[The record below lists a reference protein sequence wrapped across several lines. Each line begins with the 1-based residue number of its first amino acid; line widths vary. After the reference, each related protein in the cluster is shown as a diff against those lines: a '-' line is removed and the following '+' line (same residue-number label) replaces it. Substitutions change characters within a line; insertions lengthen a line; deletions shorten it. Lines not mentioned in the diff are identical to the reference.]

1 MNFKSLFVVL
11 SFCRSCFQIQV
22 GLFIFLQVLTL
33 SAIAEISISSMAPE
47 QNGNLA
53 AHGTLFEKQEL
64 TLREAMQL
72 ALQYNPDLAAFEK
85 EIHALGGITLQAGLL
100 PNPVFQF
107 NHEDISSRADGPAA
121 RFSSIRISQLIEI
134 GGKRSARTH
143 AATLG
148 QERAEQDYAIRRLD
162 LIAQV
167 ANMFTNV
174 LAGQERL
181 QLALAGQELAQK
193 VVDAATKRVQ
203 AGKAPPIEETRA
215 KITFATANIE
225 LKQAQRDLIAL
236 RQQLVL
242 FWGEQTPKFERVL
255 GNLES
260 FVVVPEFNLLEDR
273 MRSNPLAL
281 SSLRNLEQRR
291 ALLKLEKARRIPDV
305 TVNAGVRRYGRAH
318 DTTALVGLSIPL
330 PLFNRNQ
337 GNLLAAHQRVDQAM
351 DQRAA
356 TELQLKALL
365 VQAYEALTA
374 ADNEIKMLRDEILP
388 GAKEAFAMASRGYEL
403 GRFGFL
409 ELLDAQRT
417 LFQNQTLYL
426 NALSNYQHLVN
437 EIERLIAG
445 PIENAV
451 N

>member
-1 MNFKSLFVVL
+1 MFLYRFIVVL
-11 SFCRSCFQIQV
+11 FFGSCFQIQV
-22 GLFIFLQVLTL
+22 AVSIFLQTFI
-33 SAIAEISISSMAPE
+33 SPAIAGNDISMMAFE
-47 QNGNLA
+47 QNGNVVA
-53 AHGTLFEKQEL
+53 QEPIFDKQEL
-64 TLREAMQL
+64 TLREAVQL
-72 ALQYNPDLAAFEK
+72 ALQHNPELAAFEK
-85 EIHALGGITLQAGLL
+85 EIQALGGITLQAGLL
-100 PNPVFQF
+100 PNPVLQF

-143 AATLG
+143 AASLG
-148 QERAEQDYAIRRLD
+148 QKRAEHEYAIRRLD

-174 LAGQERL
+174 LTGQERL
-181 QLALAGQELAQK
+181 QLALASQELAQK
-193 VVDAATKRVQ
+193 VVDTATKRVQ

-215 KITFATANIE
+215 KVSLASANIE

-236 RQQLVL
+236 RKQLVL
-242 FWGEQTPKFERVL
+242 LWGGQTPKFERVL
-255 GNLES
+255 GDLES

-281 SSLRNLEQRR
+281 SSLRNFEQRK
-291 ALLKLEKARRIPDV
+291 ALLTLERARRIPDV
-305 TVNAGVRRYGRAH
+305 TVNAGVRRYEGAH

-337 GNLLAAHQRVDQAM
+337 GNLLAAHRRVDQAM
-351 DQRAA
+351 DQQMA
-356 TELQLKALL
+356 TDLQLKTLL

-388 GAKEAFAMASRGYEL
+388 GAKETFSMASRGYEL

-409 ELLDAQRT
+409 
-417 LFQNQTLYL
+417 
-426 NALSNYQHLVN
+426 
-437 EIERLIAG
+437 
-445 PIENAV
+445 
-451 N
+451 

>member
-1 MNFKSLFVVL
+1 LYNLERKHL
-11 SFCRSCFQIQV
+11 
-22 GLFIFLQVLTL
+22 LQVLIGVLVLMLGLT
-33 SAIAEISISSMAPE
+33 SMAFAERYTSGISPE
-47 QNGNLA
+47 EQHTDVSSILLTEKKELA
-53 AHGTLFEKQEL
+53 
-64 TLREAMQL
+64 LRDAIQL
-72 ALQYNPDLAAFEK
+72 ALQRNPELAAFGK

-100 PNPVFQF
+100 PNPVLQF
-107 NHEDISSRADGPAA
+107 DSEDVSSRANGPGA
-121 RFSSIRISQLIEI
+121 RFSSIRISQLIEL

-143 AATLG
+143 AASLG

-215 KITFATANIE
+215 KVTLATANIE
-225 LKQAQRDLIAL
+225 LKQAQRDLAAL
-236 RQQLVL
+236 RKQLVL
-242 FWGEQTPKFERVL
+242 LWGDQIPKFERVL
-255 GNLES
+255 GDLES
-260 FVVVPEFNLLEDR
+260 FVVIPEFNVLEDR
-273 MRSNPLAL
+273 LRSNPLAL
-281 SSLRNLEQRR
+281 SSLRNLEQRK
-291 ALLKLEKARRIPDV
+291 AFLTLEKARRIPDV
-305 TVNAGVRRYGRAH
+305 TLNAGVRRYGGAH

-351 DQRAA
+351 DQWTA
-356 TELQLKALL
+356 TDLQLRTLL
-365 VQAYEALTA
+365 VQAYEALAA

-388 GAKEAFAMASRGYEL
+388 GAKQAFTMANRGYEL
-403 GRFGFL
+403 GRFSFL

-417 LFQNQTLYL
+417 LFQNRTLYL
-426 NALSNYQHLVN
+426 NALSNYQRLVN
-437 EIERLIAG
+437 EIERLIAA

>member
-1 MNFKSLFVVL
+1 MFLYRFIVVL
-11 SFCRSCFQIQV
+11 FFGSCFQIQIA
-22 GLFIFLQVLTL
+22 LTIFLQAFI
-33 SAIAEISISSMAPE
+33 SPAIAENDISIMAFE
-47 QNGNLA
+47 QNGNVVA
-53 AHGTLFEKQEL
+53 QDPIFDKQEL
-64 TLREAMQL
+64 TLREAIQL
-72 ALQYNPDLAAFEK
+72 ALQHNPELAAFEK
-85 EIHALGGITLQAGLL
+85 EIKALGGITLQAGLL
-100 PNPVFQF
+100 PNPVLQF

-143 AATLG
+143 AASLG
-148 QERAEQDYAIRRLD
+148 QERAEHEYAIRRLD

-174 LAGQERL
+174 LTGQERL
-181 QLALAGQELAQK
+181 QLALASQELAQK
-193 VVDAATKRVQ
+193 VVDTATKRVQ

-215 KITFATANIE
+215 KVSLASANIE

-236 RQQLVL
+236 RKQLVL
-242 FWGEQTPKFERVL
+242 LWGEQTPKFERVL
-255 GNLES
+255 GDLES

-281 SSLRNLEQRR
+281 SSLRNLEQRK
-291 ALLKLEKARRIPDV
+291 ALLTLERARRIPDI
-305 TVNAGVRRYGRAH
+305 TVNAGVRRYEGAH

-351 DQRAA
+351 DQQFA
-356 TELQLKALL
+356 TDLQLKTLL

-388 GAKEAFAMASRGYEL
+388 GAKETFSMASRGYEL

-426 NALSNYQHLVN
+426 NALSNYQRLVN
-437 EIERLIAG
+437 EIERLTAE
-445 PIENAV
+445 PIENAA